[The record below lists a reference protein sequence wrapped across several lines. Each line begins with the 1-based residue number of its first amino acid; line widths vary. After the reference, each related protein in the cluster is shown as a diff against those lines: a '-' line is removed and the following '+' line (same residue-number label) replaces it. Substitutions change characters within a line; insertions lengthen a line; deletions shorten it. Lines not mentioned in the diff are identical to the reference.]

1 MTINAIA
8 LATKGKWCG
17 TGPNDIALAT
27 KGYWCVTVAFTQAVS
42 GILTMTG
49 ALATVF
55 LPASGPSSGQKR
67 GGIAINLDI
76 GLD

>member
-1 MTINAIA
+1 MWCGTGPDEIA
-8 LATKGKWCG
+8 LATKGV
-17 TGPNDIALAT
+17 
-27 KGYWCVTVAFTQAVS
+27 WCVTVTFAQAVS

-49 ALATVF
+49 DLATVF